1 MYNLLKFIDSNIINI
16 KLEKDIFDYTVK
28 IKEDIEELDLKPIPN
43 NEDYIVTISN
53 QKIKELRDNKIEII
67 VKADDNLEQKYIINV
82 EVEKD
87 KEAIHKKGQTQDNNY
102 KSIWIR
108 LSIICIFILLI
119 GLILNK
125 KK

>member
-87 KEAIHKKGQTQDNNY
+87 KEGRSRK
-102 KSIWIR
+102 R
-108 LSIICIFILLI
+108 
-119 GLILNK
+119 
-125 KK
+125 